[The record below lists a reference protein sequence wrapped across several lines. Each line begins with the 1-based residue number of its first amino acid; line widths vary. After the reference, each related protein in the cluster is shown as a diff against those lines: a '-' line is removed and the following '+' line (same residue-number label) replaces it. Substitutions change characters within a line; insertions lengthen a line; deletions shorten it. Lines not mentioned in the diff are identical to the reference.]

1 MYEMTKNVRLLS
13 PQKTIALIAH
23 DHKKDELLEWV
34 KKHSE
39 VIQKHQLI
47 ATGTTGKLIENE
59 LGVPVHR
66 VMSGPLGGDQQL
78 GAMIA
83 EGKIDIVIFF
93 WDPMEAQPHDCDV
106 KALPRL
112 CVVWNIPMA
121 CDAATADFILSS
133 PFMHS
138 EYVAEVPDYTNYLN
152 RNVVKKY
159 KIKANFLRR
168 SKILAFS

>member
-39 VIQKHQLI
+39 VIQQHQLI

-93 WDPMEAQPHDCDV
+93 WDPMEAQPHDPDV
-106 KALPRL
+106 KAFLRM
-112 CVVWNIPMA
+112 V
-121 CDAATADFILSS
+121 DAYTHVQKHGEVCPANWEEGKDAMHADRKSTAD
-133 PFMHS
+133 
-138 EYVAEVPDYTNYLN
+138 YLA
-152 RNVVKKY
+152 KH
-159 KIKANFLRR
+159 
-168 SKILAFS
+168 

>member
-66 VMSGPLGGDQQL
+66 VMSGPLGRDQQL

-93 WDPMEAQPHDCDV
+93 WDPMEAQPHDPDV
-106 KALPRL
+106 KAFLRI
-112 CVVWNIPMA
+112 CAVWNIIVA
-121 CDAATADFILSS
+121 CDASTADFILTS
-133 PFMHS
+133 PFMHT
-138 EYVAEVPDYTNYLN
+138 EYAVETPDYKVYLN
-152 RNVVKKY
+152 RNIEKG
-159 KIKANFLRR
+159 I
-168 SKILAFS
+168 S